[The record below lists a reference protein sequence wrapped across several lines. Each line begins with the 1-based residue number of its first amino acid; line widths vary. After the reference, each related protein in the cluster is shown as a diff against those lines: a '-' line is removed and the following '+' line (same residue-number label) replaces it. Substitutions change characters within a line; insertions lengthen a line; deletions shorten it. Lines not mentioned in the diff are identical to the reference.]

1 MLSGIFKGSASQDYR
16 MPNLSTIFKSEITR
30 LSKKVLKESIVP
42 LQKSLVAQRRQI
54 NALKKQMA
62 LLEKELKRARRGAA
76 NNESMKLSESKPT
89 GQRFQARGLR
99 SLRAKLGLSAQDF
112 GRLVGVSGQS
122 IYNWES
128 EKTLPRQNQLAGLAA
143 LRSIGKREA
152 NKRLA
157 SAK

>member
-1 MLSGIFKGSASQDYR
+1 

-30 LSKKVLKESIVP
+30 LSKKVLKESIAP

-152 NKRLA
+152 IKRLA
-157 SAK
+157 SAT

>member
-1 MLSGIFKGSASQDYR
+1 